1 MLDLTQYLAGPA
13 CTRLLAEM
21 GAEVIKVEAAPF
33 GDPSRAFTPRRNRRA
48 GFFVQQHR
56 GKQSICLDLRSDD
69 GVVELPGCPHD
80 GEPDLLA
87 VLPGPDDGN
96 SADNAEDLVRSTCRS
111 SHGVGRSG
119 SR

>member
-1 MLDLTQYLAGPA
+1 MLAAPLRVLDLTQYLAGPA

-56 GKQSICLDLRSDD
+56 GKQSICLDLATDEGRAIVRELADEMLSNAVIEDVVSIE
-69 GVVELPGCPHD
+69 VVE
-80 GEPDLLA
+80 
-87 VLPGPDDGN
+87 
-96 SADNAEDLVRSTCRS
+96 
-111 SHGVGRSG
+111 
-119 SR
+119 